1 MTTPG
6 ADAEGPAE
14 RALEARLED
23 VRLLP
28 PEVDPRL
35 AAAIVRTARWQR
47 AVRAPL
53 VLAGMLCARRRRWA
67 RGADRPREGAAG
79 VTR

>member
-23 VRLLP
+23 VRSLP
-28 PEVDPRL
+28 PEVDPHF
-35 AAAIVRTARWQR
+35 AAAIVRTARGPR
-47 AVRAPL
+47 AVRAPV
-53 VLAGMLCARRRRWA
+53 VLAGLLARA
-67 RGADRPREGAAG
+67 ATEGLGVLIGLGKEPRA
-79 VTR
+79 

>member
-1 MTTPG
+1 MTTPD

-23 VRLLP
+23 VRSLP
-28 PEVDPRL
+28 PEVDPQL

-53 VLAGMLCARRRRWA
+53 VLAGMLSRAA
-67 RGADRPREGAAG
+67 ADGLGVLIGFGKGPRA
-79 VTR
+79 

>member
-6 ADAEGPAE
+6 ADAESPAE
-14 RALEARLED
+14 RALESRLAD

-47 AVRAPL
+47 AARAPL
-53 VLAGMLCARRRRWA
+53 VLAGALARA
-67 RGADRPREGAAG
+67 AADGLGVLIGLGKEPRA
-79 VTR
+79 

>member
-6 ADAEGPAE
+6 ADAESPAE
-14 RALEARLED
+14 RALESRLAD

-28 PEVDPRL
+28 PEVGPGL

-47 AVRAPL
+47 AVRAPV
-53 VLAGMLCARRRRWA
+53 VLAGALARA
-67 RGADRPREGAAG
+67 AADGLGIMIGLGKEPRA
-79 VTR
+79 